1 MAKVQ
6 VTTEIDLKAIL
17 SQLDTDEL
25 EAYAKE
31 ISDLLTQRKAKSKK
45 ARIAEL
51 LKQLNEECVLPE
63 KDLKRFYELRK
74 KRSKKELSEKELAEL
89 FQLIKEEEA
98 LRIQRIKVLGE
109 LAKLKGVSM
118 AELNKE
124 LGIKIK
130 KRA

>member
-1 MAKVQ
+1 MSKVQ

-31 ISDLLTQRKAKSKK
+31 ISDLLTQRKAKNKK

-63 KDLKRFYELRK
+63 KDVERFYELRK
-74 KRSKKELSEKELAEL
+74 KRIKTELPEKELAEL
-89 FQLIKEEEA
+89 FQLIKQEEA
-98 LRIQRIKVLGE
+98 LRIQRIKILSE
-109 LAKLKGVSM
+109 LAKLKGVSL